1 MASNKSQLDVYK
13 LDIPTVVNEMHD
25 SMTEEEKAEFVELQ
39 AYRKECKAQAKA
51 LLGRG

>member
-25 SMTEEEKAEFVELQ
+25 SMTEEEKSRICGVGKSIFGIEN
-39 AYRKECKAQAKA
+39 
-51 LLGRG
+51 